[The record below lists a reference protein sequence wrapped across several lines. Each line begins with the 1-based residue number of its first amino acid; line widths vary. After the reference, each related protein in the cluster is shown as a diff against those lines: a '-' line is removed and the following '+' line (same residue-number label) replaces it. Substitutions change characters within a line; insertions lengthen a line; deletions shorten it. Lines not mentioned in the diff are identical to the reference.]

1 MDLTLLEVLKSV
13 SLLYVED
20 DAATREELVITLTP
34 WMRELTVAG
43 DGQRGLELFR
53 QKRPDLVLT
62 DIQMP
67 RVSGLAMSAE
77 IRSLVPDQPIV
88 AVSAYNDADY
98 LFRAIELG
106 IEHYMTKPVN
116 VERLLFKLAH
126 IGKTIMAKKELRQNQ
141 MALEQ
146 YKRLFD
152 DLAMVCRIDLTGHIV
167 YVNDRMCTVSG
178 FAKAEL
184 IGRHYSA
191 LSSTN
196 SCGEPDSMIMAQVKA
211 GTKWTGMRFYQTK
224 NNGMYVVKRNVAPLF
239 NELGEVTEI
248 ISLDVDIT
256 NLYGQKLLDDLH
268 SQEMSKQDQSHIPG
282 ESL

>member
-67 RVSGLAMSAE
+67 RVSGLAMGAE

-88 AVSAYNDADY
+88 VVSAYNDVDY

-106 IEHYMTKPVN
+106 IDHYTTKPVN

-126 IGKTIMAKKELRQNQ
+126 IGKAIMAQKELRQNQ
-141 MALEQ
+141 MVLEQ

-152 DLAMVCRIDLTGHIV
+152 DLALVCRFDLTEHIV

-178 FAKAEL
+178 FARTEL
-184 IGRHYSA
+184 IGSHYSA

-196 SCGEPDSMIMAQVKA
+196 FCGEPGSVVMAQVKA
-211 GTKWTGMRFYQTK
+211 GTKWTGMRFCRTK
-224 NNGMYVVKRNVAPLF
+224 NNGMYVVESNVAPLF
-239 NELGEVTEI
+239 NELGEVMAI

-256 NLYGQKLLDDLH
+256 GVRAIRKSAQ
-268 SQEMSKQDQSHIPG
+268 
-282 ESL
+282 